1 MNRPALRFLA
11 VGFLVSALILSG
23 YRLFLYEPSTSAAKN
38 SETSKKSTTLSADEK
53 SYKEKYEELLTKV
66 ELEKVTGDSSSTD
79 SATADSSSKAKTAA
93 EKKAEETAAAAAKK
107 KEEEEAAKKKAEED
121 KVKKYTLVIG
131 QGDPTSTAVDQLASQ
146 GIIKDANEFTQFLS
160 ANDYEMYIRD
170 GSYEVNSSMS
180 YEQIAKI
187 ITHR

>member
-1 MNRPALRFLA
+1 
-11 VGFLVSALILSG
+11 
-23 YRLFLYEPSTSAAKN
+23 
-38 SETSKKSTTLSADEK
+38 
-53 SYKEKYEELLTKV
+53 
-66 ELEKVTGDSSSTD
+66 
-79 SATADSSSKAKTAA
+79 
-93 EKKAEETAAAAAKK
+93 KKATDAAAAAAKK
-107 KEEEEAAKKKAEED
+107 KADEEAAKKKAEED

-131 QGDPTSTAVDQLASQ
+131 QGDPTSAAVDQLASQ

>member
-11 VGFLVSALILSG
+11 VGFLVSALVLSG
-23 YRLFLYEPSTSAAKN
+23 YRLFLYETSTAKS
-38 SETSKKSTTLSADEK
+38 SETAKKEKTLSADEK

-79 SATADSSSKAKTAA
+79 SSKTDSSSKTADD
-93 EKKAEETAAAAAKK
+93 KKATDAADAAAKK
-107 KEEEEAAKKKAEED
+107 KADEEAAKKKAEED

-131 QGDPTSTAVDQLASQ
+131 QGDPTSAAVDQLASQ